1 MIFHFTS
8 LTQKFMFVTILSV
21 LITSIGIGIFTLR
34 ESWNQGQQDLE
45 HHGAAVARFVSASSE
60 FGLYTE
66 DKTILNGIVDGLV
79 FDTDVVHV
87 SIFNRKG
94 HAIITRNMNMD
105 VNLELPE
112 YSIERAGQPYSD
124 KFENSSD
131 GYEYIEVSMPVVAP
145 VLILDS
151 ELIEDDEPAQESEQL
166 GSVRIIISQNR
177 LRAYVNDF
185 LPMLGFAAGLL
196 TIVGIGLSTLAA
208 RLTVLPLKR
217 LAGAT
222 SQISGDNFDLDVKI
236 NSRDEVAVLARSFK
250 LMMHRLRDYRDRV
263 ESHRTHLE
271 EKVS

>member
-66 DKTILNGIVDGLV
+66 DMTTLNGIVDGLV

-145 VLILDS
+145 VQS
-151 ELIEDDEPAQESEQL
+151 
-166 GSVRIIISQNR
+166 
-177 LRAYVNDF
+177 
-185 LPMLGFAAGLL
+185 L
-196 TIVGIGLSTLAA
+196 T
-208 RLTVLPLKR
+208 P
-217 LAGAT
+217 
-222 SQISGDNFDLDVKI
+222 N
-236 NSRDEVAVLARSFK
+236 
-250 LMMHRLRDYRDRV
+250 
-263 ESHRTHLE
+263 
-271 EKVS
+271 